1 LAGASGVEGGVM
13 KVADAKHLVRQRLIV
28 ENELPEIPSGW
39 TVERLRFVF
48 SESKERNGKEPVGEM
63 LSVSEYHGVTPKEY
77 DAEERK
83 RADDEIEAYRVV
95 RPGQLAVNSMWL
107 NHLGLG
113 VSDHLGYVSPAYEV
127 YDISDRLD
135 ARFVHH
141 LMRSQFYLRIYTR
154 YLYGIRPNS
163 FQIKSYDWANI
174 PVIVPD
180 LATQKQIADF
190 LDTETARIDALIE
203 KKQRVLASVAD
214 ARFATISRALSV
226 GLDDNAPLIET
237 ASPYLPKIPATW
249 RIWRL
254 KHLARVRGGMTL
266 GRTLPEG
273 VSVTTTP
280 YLRVANVQAGWLDL
294 SDVAEIDV
302 TETEI
307 KRFSLR
313 RGDVLMNEGGDNDK
327 LGRGAVWH
335 APFEPCLNQNHVFC
349 VRPSDLR
356 YSDWISMATNARYA
370 RDFFYL
376 HSNQS
381 TNLASISKTNV
392 EKLPIAVPP
401 PEEMRAVLDQLNA
414 RLDRFTAITEKVT
427 TSINRLREYRAALIT
442 AAVTGQID
450 VAAHVQ
456 PVKIVPRRAG
466 ADIVPLHANPR
477 PTSLPDRRAVRVLVA
492 AEVVHRLGV
501 DPYLGRIKLQ
511 KLMFLAEAHANIN
524 EIDGCYERY
533 RAGPYD
539 GAMMTEIETGLRQEQ
554 FYAATEDATSDR
566 RRITFQR
573 MQRAGDHR
581 DALSVT
587 LGDRVVSLRS
597 MVDLFKDMNTEA
609 TEAVATL
616 YAVWNDA
623 LIDGQQLDD
632 AAIIRGFLQEWH
644 KDKDKFRQSDLQHWL
659 GWMHRKGIV
668 PRGAGPRT
676 ISTSTPSLFEG
687 E

>member
-1 LAGASGVEGGVM
+1 M
-13 KVADAKHLVRQRLIV
+13 
-28 ENELPEIPSGW
+28 EIMTRHAPSGW
-39 TVERLRFVF
+39 TLYRLGQLFAERREKVSDKDFQ
-48 SESKERNGKEPVGEM
+48 P
-63 LSVSEYHGVTPKEY
+63 LSVTMNGIVPQLDNAAKSDDG
-77 DAEERK
+77 DNRK
-83 RADDEIEAYRVV
+83 LVRAGDYVI
-95 RPGQLAVNSMWL
+95 NSRSDRK
-107 NHLGLG
+107 GSGG
-113 VSDHLGYVSPAYEV
+113 VSPLDGSVSL
-127 YDISDRLD
+127 ISIVLEPLRIHPPF
-135 ARFVHH
+135 AHH
-141 LMRSQFYLRIYTR
+141 LLRSPSFQEEFYRWGHGIVADLWTTRYSDMKNIRIY
-154 YLYGIRPNS
+154 L
-163 FQIKSYDWANI
+163 
-174 PVIVPD
+174 PD
-180 LATQKQIADF
+180 LASQNRIADF
-190 LDTETARIDALIE
+190 LDAETAHIDALIE

-237 ASPYLPKIPATW
+237 DSPYLPKIPASW

-273 VSVTTTP
+273 TSVITTP
-280 YLRVANVQAGWLDL
+280 YLRVANVQAGWVDL

-427 TSINRLREYRAALIT
+427 TSINRLREYRASLIT

-450 VAAHVQ
+450 VTAYARSDSAELHLNRI
-456 PVKIVPRRAG
+456 PETERA
-466 ADIVPLHANPR
+466 
-477 PTSLPDRRAVRVLVA
+477 
-492 AEVVHRLGV
+492 
-501 DPYLGRIKLQ
+501 
-511 KLMFLAEAHANIN
+511 
-524 EIDGCYERY
+524 
-533 RAGPYD
+533 
-539 GAMMTEIETGLRQEQ
+539 
-554 FYAATEDATSDR
+554 
-566 RRITFQR
+566 
-573 MQRAGDHR
+573 
-581 DALSVT
+581 
-587 LGDRVVSLRS
+587 
-597 MVDLFKDMNTEA
+597 
-609 TEAVATL
+609 
-616 YAVWNDA
+616 
-623 LIDGQQLDD
+623 
-632 AAIIRGFLQEWH
+632 
-644 KDKDKFRQSDLQHWL
+644 
-659 GWMHRKGIV
+659 
-668 PRGAGPRT
+668 
-676 ISTSTPSLFEG
+676 
-687 E
+687 